1 MTAIASHIQPDQTSK
16 KNQKK
21 ITPDDYLSIVRYF
34 LHTKNWSLNNNNK
47 KKKGGNITN
56 ILEPD
61 LFRVRNRKKKKSP
74 AWQEM
79 AARLQID
86 QLRTGSQLTLHLSP
100 YPTLFY
106 FCFPNKKQTKKK
118 HFQSEN
124 ELFCVVCVWT
134 GNFLL
139 SPILFLFYFLRRSV
153 MAVDALKVT
162 VTCSSNYYLVWVRS
176 GYISQAPPTYTYT

>member
-1 MTAIASHIQPDQTSK
+1 MTAVASQSDQTS
-16 KNQKK
+16 KK
-21 ITPDDYLSIVRYF
+21 ITPDDYLSIACYF
-34 LHTKNWSLNNNNK
+34 LHTRTGLFNNNK
-47 KKKGGNITN
+47 IKGGGEYYKY

-86 QLRTGSQLTLHLSP
+86 QLRTAGSQLTLHLSP

-106 FCFPNKKQTKKK
+106 FSKQKTKQKS
-118 HFQSEN
+118 HFHSEN

-139 SPILFLFYFLRRSV
+139 SPILFYFCAARSWP
-153 MAVDALKVT
+153 L
-162 VTCSSNYYLVWVRS
+162 L
-176 GYISQAPPTYTYT
+176 P